1 MKRLMVPLP
10 TLGAASLAVTNPSAS
25 AFCEAWG
32 AGVALGGGCAAEG
45 DLVGTGDGLADG
57 ADTGVSRPLAPAGTP
72 MGDPVTK

>member
-32 AGVALGGGCAAEG
+32 AGVAPGGRCAAEG
-45 DLVGTGDGLADG
+45 DLVGAGDGLAG
-57 ADTGVSRPLAPAGTP
+57 ADAGASRPLAPAGTP
-72 MGDPVTK
+72 MDDPGRK